1 MLCHPLRGA
10 ITYDLMMITRR
21 TAFFTIFSGLVLAA
35 FLAVAPAGFGARTAA
50 ERLPL
55 RLTNQEFWKLASDF
69 SEPSGTFHSD
79 NLVSNEANFQYVLPT
94 LVRAAKPGRAYLGV
108 GSEQNFTYM
117 AALRPEVAFIIDIRR
132 GNMDLHLMYKALF
145 ELSADRADFV
155 SRLFSKK
162 RPAGLTAT
170 STAAELFAAYA
181 VVPTSPALYDQNLK
195 AIDRQL
201 VTTHG
206 FALSKGDLEGLEFV
220 YNAMFTF
227 GPAIHY
233 QLNSGGGGFGR
244 GGGGGSPTYAD
255 LMVATDGNGLARSYL
270 ASEDSFKFLKDIETR
285 NMVVPVVG
293 NFGGPKAI
301 RAVAAYLKQ
310 KETIVSAFYVSNV
323 EQYLRQDG
331 IWNIFCSNV
340 TALPLDATS
349 TFIRS
354 TRGGFAGARGF
365 SPGFTSEVRPI
376 SGDIANCSAAR

>member
-1 MLCHPLRGA
+1 
-10 ITYDLMMITRR
+10 MMITPR
-21 TAFFTIFSGLVLAA
+21 ASLLTIFSGMVLAA
-35 FLAVAPAGFGARTAA
+35 LLAVAPAGLGVRTAA
-50 ERLPL
+50 EKLPL
-55 RLTNQEFWKLASDF
+55 RLTNQEFWKLASGF
-69 SEPSGTFHSD
+69 SEPSGSFHSD
-79 NLVSNEANFQYVLPT
+79 NLVSNEANFQYVLPA

-117 AALRPEVAFIIDIRR
+117 AALRPEVAFIIYIRR

-162 RPAGLTAT
+162 RPAGLTTA
-170 STAAELFAAYA
+170 STAAEIFAAYA
-181 VVPTSPALYDQNLK
+181 NMPSSQTLYAQNLK
-195 AIDRQL
+195 AIDTQL

-206 FALSKGDLEGLEFV
+206 FALSKGDLEGIEFV
-220 YNAMFTF
+220 YDAMFTS

-233 QLNSGGGGFGR
+233 QLNTGGGGFGR
-244 GGGGGSPTYAD
+244 GGGGNLPTYAD
-255 LMVATDGNGLARSYL
+255 LMAATDGNGQARSYL
-270 ASEDSFKFLKDIETR
+270 ASEGSFKFLKDIETR

-331 IWNIFCSNV
+331 LWSIFCSNV
-340 TALPLDATS
+340 TTLPLDATS

-354 TRGGFAGARGF
+354 NRGSFGGQMRGF
-365 SPGFTSEVRPI
+365 SPVFTSEVRPV
-376 SGDIANCSAAR
+376 SGDVANCSEAR